1 MKRSFDDWLKIV
13 DYVIRRRTDG
23 LTRNDL
29 PDWCYRDAY
38 DDGVQPA
45 VAAARAIKAAKK
57 Y

>member
-13 DYVIRRRTDG
+13 DYTIRKRVG
-23 LTRNDL
+23 LSHLDL

-38 DDGVQPA
+38 DDGVAPA
-45 VAAARAIKAAKK
+45 VAAGRAIKAAKE